1 MLLFLRKALVVFFKY
16 EGEPKK
22 GVFHTR
28 FGSSRCFRYLSY
40 HLKEER
46 ERGVCLFSSVAEVTN
61 THSLIEGL
69 GGSIYLLVAVRV
81 RATNLWTHV
90 SHHREEKEKKD
101 DEEMNE
107 KREQGKKKEET
118 MKPRT
123 ISTNNKTDDDGIV
136 KKTLLFTTTTTTT
149 TKAKSTFADAEEEE
163 EEEKEE
169 ILHQTSFGVETTTKR
184 EERKGGERTTTTRQ
198 RRRRKRLSSEEK
210 KRPNAEE
217 FTTKMTPEITT
228 PQQRIQH
235 PALTT
240 GAVSR
245 PANNQLLYRAKF
257 DWSHYPLNALDEH
270 FLRTKLHRETVECAS
285 VSSAFLQIM
294 SAIQTAEKNRKDGRR
309 RNALKLLSKNTRK
322 TKVVA
327 LSSSSC
333 SSGGDGSVHKS
344 NNKKKK
350 GGSNKGE
357 AAGGRAELTTHRVL
371 PEDLK
376 KHDGLYESEDGVEY
390 GTNLDRNRYGT
401 DTDYLHTCIKYN
413 VASLNLCEKLVN
425 IEIVDSKGSITAAA
439 TSDASGGSSRRKK
452 FTTSAPASSP
462 PSKCVRIV
470 REGECECRCEEINK
484 EIQSMMERKEIFDST
499 KELVWPQVGK
509 KHGNLG
515 NRNRTKNKS
524 SNDNN
529 NDNNAT
535 GATSVQ
541 TTTTN
546 TTTTTTTTN
555 VMTTGAMAAIATPR
569 MRASSEDQNEKRGES
584 GKTNN
589 DKLGVLLDALTQ
601 VGGIQITPNGT
612 PSRPTRERKITK
624 MDDVIFAEYESQRAA
639 SPVAIQPAKDKAFG
653 GTLPLAIEQAFAST
667 PPRHKTTTDMASK
680 GVDAGVATTNNIE
693 NVQNTEAIREAIIAA
708 TKESID
714 MISEENLRDELRNAV
729 VCAYERH
736 IHATVAENNRRYAEI
751 NVNLLSKEILSL
763 REELRS
769 MAMTNASLR
778 LKRAADETAKAGVK
792 TKIRKQKESATNASS
807 LEVEQQGESSEEEV
821 TTPRKGDDANNNNV
835 LVARSSLQD
844 DIAQVKRRLERA
856 LENDAEPVATKALF
870 FQEVQ
875 DHLTTLLRFIHCE
888 VLLNASSEGRE

>member
-1 MLLFLRKALVVFFKY
+1 MSQK
-16 EGEPKK
+16 
-22 GVFHTR
+22 
-28 FGSSRCFRYLSY
+28 
-40 HLKEER
+40 
-46 ERGVCLFSSVAEVTN
+46 
-61 THSLIEGL
+61 
-69 GGSIYLLVAVRV
+69 
-81 RATNLWTHV
+81 
-90 SHHREEKEKKD
+90 SHHRREEKEKKALYQ
-101 DEEMNE
+101 MSE
-107 KREQGKKKEET
+107 KREQRKKKETT
-118 MKPRT
+118 MKPQT
-123 ISTNNKTDDDGIV
+123 ISTKNKTDDDGIV
-136 KKTLLFTTTTTTT
+136 KKTLIFTTTTTT

-163 EEEKEE
+163 EEEEKEE
-169 ILHQTSFGVETTTKR
+169 ILLKTFGVETTKKR
-184 EERKGGERTTTTRQ
+184 EERKEGERTTTTRQ
-198 RRRRKRLSSEEK
+198 RRRRKRLSSEE
-210 KRPNAEE
+210 E

-228 PQQRIQH
+228 PQQRIQR

-333 SSGGDGSVHKS
+333 SSGGDG
-344 NNKKKK
+344 
-350 GGSNKGE
+350 
-357 AAGGRAELTTHRVL
+357 
-371 PEDLK
+371 
-376 KHDGLYESEDGVEY
+376 LYESEDGVEY

-425 IEIVDSKGSITAAA
+425 IEIVDSKGSITASAAA

-524 SNDNN
+524 NNDNN

-555 VMTTGAMAAIATPR
+555 VMTTSAMAAIATPR

-667 PPRHKTTTDMASK
+667 PPRHKTATEIASRE
-680 GVDAGVATTNNIE
+680 VEAGVATTNNIE

-792 TKIRKQKESATNASS
+792 TKMRKQKESATNASS
-807 LEVEQQGESSEEEV
+807 LKVEQQGESSEEEV

-875 DHLTTLLRFIHCE
+875 DHLTTLLRLVHCE

>member
-1 MLLFLRKALVVFFKY
+1 M
-16 EGEPKK
+16 
-22 GVFHTR
+22 
-28 FGSSRCFRYLSY
+28 
-40 HLKEER
+40 
-46 ERGVCLFSSVAEVTN
+46 TN
-61 THSLIEGL
+61 TDSLIEGKTFTK
-69 GGSIYLLVAVRV
+69 YLLVAVRV
-81 RATNLWTHV
+81 RAINLWKKHMMSR
-90 SHHREEKEKKD
+90 SHRREEKEKKAD
-101 DEEMNE
+101 QMKK
-107 KREQGKKKEET
+107 KREQRKKKETT
-118 MKPRT
+118 MKPQT
-123 ISTNNKTDDDGIV
+123 ISTKNKTDDDGIV
-136 KKTLLFTTTTTTT
+136 KKTLIFTTTTT

-163 EEEKEE
+163 EEEEKEE
-169 ILHQTSFGVETTTKR
+169 ILLQTFGVETTKKR
-184 EERKGGERTTTTRQ
+184 EERKEGERTTTTRQ
-198 RRRRKRLSSEEK
+198 RRRRKRLSSEE
-210 KRPNAEE
+210 E

-228 PQQRIQH
+228 PQQRIQR

-333 SSGGDGSVHKS
+333 SSGGDGSVQKS
-344 NNKKKK
+344 NIKKKK

-425 IEIVDSKGSITAAA
+425 IEIVDSKGSITASAAA

-667 PPRHKTTTDMASK
+667 PPRHKTATEIASRE
-680 GVDAGVATTNNIE
+680 VEAGVATTNNIE

-792 TKIRKQKESATNASS
+792 TKMRKQKESATNASS
-807 LEVEQQGESSEEEV
+807 LKVEQQGESSEEEV

-875 DHLTTLLRFIHCE
+875 DHLTTLLRLVHCE

>member
-1 MLLFLRKALVVFFKY
+1 MMSQK
-16 EGEPKK
+16 
-22 GVFHTR
+22 
-28 FGSSRCFRYLSY
+28 
-40 HLKEER
+40 
-46 ERGVCLFSSVAEVTN
+46 
-61 THSLIEGL
+61 
-69 GGSIYLLVAVRV
+69 
-81 RATNLWTHV
+81 
-90 SHHREEKEKKD
+90 SHRREEKEKKALYQ
-101 DEEMNE
+101 MNE
-107 KREQGKKKEET
+107 KREQRKKKETT
-118 MKPRT
+118 MKPQT
-123 ISTNNKTDDDGIV
+123 ISTKNKTDDDGIV
-136 KKTLLFTTTTTTT
+136 KKTLIFTTTTTT

-163 EEEKEE
+163 EEEEEKEE
-169 ILHQTSFGVETTTKR
+169 ILLKTFGVETTKKR
-184 EERKGGERTTTTRQ
+184 EERKEGERTTTTRQ
-198 RRRRKRLSSEEK
+198 RRRRKRLSSEE
-210 KRPNAEE
+210 E

-228 PQQRIQH
+228 PQQRIQR

-333 SSGGDGSVHKS
+333 SSGGDG
-344 NNKKKK
+344 
-350 GGSNKGE
+350 
-357 AAGGRAELTTHRVL
+357 
-371 PEDLK
+371 
-376 KHDGLYESEDGVEY
+376 LYESEDGVEY

-425 IEIVDSKGSITAAA
+425 IEIVDSKGSITASAAA

-452 FTTSAPASSP
+452 FMTSAPASSP

-524 SNDNN
+524 NNDNN

-555 VMTTGAMAAIATPR
+555 VMTTSAMAAIATPR

-667 PPRHKTTTDMASK
+667 PPRHKTATEIASK
-680 GVDAGVATTNNIE
+680 EVEAGVATTNNIE

-792 TKIRKQKESATNASS
+792 TKMRKQKESATNASS
-807 LEVEQQGESSEEEV
+807 LKVEQQGESSEEEV

-875 DHLTTLLRFIHCE
+875 DHLTTLLRLVHCE

>member
-1 MLLFLRKALVVFFKY
+1 MM
-16 EGEPKK
+16 
-22 GVFHTR
+22 
-28 FGSSRCFRYLSY
+28 SR
-40 HLKEER
+40 
-46 ERGVCLFSSVAEVTN
+46 
-61 THSLIEGL
+61 
-69 GGSIYLLVAVRV
+69 
-81 RATNLWTHV
+81 
-90 SHHREEKEKKD
+90 SHRREEKEKKAD
-101 DEEMNE
+101 QMKK
-107 KREQGKKKEET
+107 KREQRKKKETT
-118 MKPRT
+118 MKPQT
-123 ISTNNKTDDDGIV
+123 ISTKNKTDDDGIV
-136 KKTLLFTTTTTTT
+136 KKTLIFTTTTT

-163 EEEKEE
+163 EEEEKEE
-169 ILHQTSFGVETTTKR
+169 ILLQTFGVETTKKR
-184 EERKGGERTTTTRQ
+184 EERKEGERTTTTRQ
-198 RRRRKRLSSEEK
+198 RRRRKRLSSEE
-210 KRPNAEE
+210 E

-228 PQQRIQH
+228 PQQRIQR

-285 VSSAFLQIM
+285 VSTAFLQIM

-333 SSGGDGSVHKS
+333 SSGGDGSVQKS

-413 VASLNLCEKLVN
+413 VVSLNLCEKLVN
-425 IEIVDSKGSITAAA
+425 IEIVDSKGSITASAAA

-524 SNDNN
+524 SNDIN

-555 VMTTGAMAAIATPR
+555 LMTTGAMAAIATPR

-639 SPVAIQPAKDKAFG
+639 SLVAIQPAKDKAFG

-667 PPRHKTTTDMASK
+667 PPRHKTATEIASRE
-680 GVDAGVATTNNIE
+680 VEAGVATTNNIE
-693 NVQNTEAIREAIIAA
+693 NVQNTEAIREVIIAA

-792 TKIRKQKESATNASS
+792 TKMRKQKESATNASS
-807 LEVEQQGESSEEEV
+807 LKVEQQGESSEEEV